1 MFGSIKGLPRL
12 YSFKDAVEF
21 HNKTKGIRG
30 RAHIVPLKSNRRDPN
45 AYRIELEKDGG
56 GNIRAVKC
64 FLYRTPV
71 LTYTPDRL
79 TITAWCS
86 MTTNQFI
93 NEIAPHWLK
102 AYMKSGQ
109 KFWVRGEGEF
119 LPNINGFGEVTVEVN
134 PETYEPIHGS
144 VKAAKLEAVVLNKTR
159 AAESRKTCKEVVELA
174 RVTSKID
181 GYWQALTESK
191 DIAPDEET
199 AWLKGLLKNG
209 MYRMWTSYRG
219 VGMHHIYGSYPKNST
234 EDLLP
239 TLKKHLYQA
248 QYEQDECYDY
258 VPAEYGVVPTA
269 WRLAK

>member
-1 MFGSIKGLPRL
+1 MFGSVKGLPRFNN
-12 YSFKDAVEF
+12 YQEAVEF
-21 HNKTKGIRG
+21 ARNTKGIRG
-30 RAHIVPLKSNRRDPN
+30 RDHIIPLKSNRRDPDS
-45 AYRIELEKDGG
+45 YRIEMDGRG
-56 GNIRAVKC
+56 VVSC
-64 FLYRTPV
+64 WLYRTPV
-71 LTYTPDRL
+71 LQYFPNSLVVTSF
-79 TITAWCS
+79 CS
-86 MTTNQFI
+86 QTTNQFI

-119 LPNINGFGEVTVEVN
+119 LPNINGEVTVEVD
-134 PETYEPIHGS
+134 PETYEPMKGS
-144 VKAAKLEAVVLNKTR
+144 VKAAKLEAIVLNKTR

-239 TLKKHLYQA
+239 ILKKRLYQA